1 MKVVL
6 DENVSNGLAEP
17 LRRDGFEVL
26 AVGPDLASGSSDETV
41 FAFVSRERAVLVTR
55 DHHFTNPVRFDPAQ
69 TLGIVYIR
77 QGNLSSAQE
86 ISLVLGFFKKYPA
99 PDFIGKL
106 VTLYLDS
113 VRMR

>member
-6 DENVSNGLAEP
+6 DENVSIGLAEP
-17 LRRDGFEVL
+17 LRQAGFDVFS
-26 AVGPDLASGSSDETV
+26 VGPDISSGSSDETV
-41 FAFVSRERAVLVTR
+41 FAFVLRAQAVLVTR
-55 DHHFTNPVRFDPAQ
+55 DHHFTNPVRFDPARTQ
-69 TLGIVYIR
+69 GVVYIR

-86 ISLVLGFFKKYPA
+86 ISLVLEFFQKYPLEN
-99 PDFIGKL
+99 FHGKL